1 MLEFLNELFKT
12 KNNKIRIHFSE
23 RFIRFLIEYDIV
35 VNNELLEYDKKS
47 DFCFVDITNKNGF
60 VKVMPS
66 VKYLYLLKNYK
77 LDVDKY
83 KNNFPLFLKEIKD
96 EELVN
101 RNFQYMRSGRFV
113 KKLLS
118 IDPYDVESF
127 VIRYKYFQDNYY
139 SNSSNQ

>member
-1 MLEFLNELFKT
+1 MLEFLNELFKI
-12 KNNKIRIHFSE
+12 KNNKIKIHFSE
-23 RFIRFLIEYDIV
+23 GFVKFLSEYNIV
-35 VNNELLEYDKKS
+35 VNNELLEYDEKS
-47 DFCFVDITNKNGF
+47 DFCFVDITDKNGF

-101 RNFQYMRSGRFV
+101 RNFQYMRSGRLI
-113 KKLLS
+113 KKLLN
-118 IDPYDVESF
+118 IDPYDIESF